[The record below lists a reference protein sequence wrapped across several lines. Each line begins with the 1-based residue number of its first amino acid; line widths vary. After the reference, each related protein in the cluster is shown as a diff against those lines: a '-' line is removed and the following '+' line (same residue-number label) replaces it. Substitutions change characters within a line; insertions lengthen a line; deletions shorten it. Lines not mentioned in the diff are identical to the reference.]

1 MKIKINNQITFQ
13 NSNKPI
19 LIAEIS
25 GNHCG
30 SKSRFL
36 KHIIEAKK
44 AGADMVKIQTY
55 EENEICINPKYLKKK
70 KPNDKRCKKTFFNL

>member
-44 AGADMVKIQTY
+44 LEQTW
-55 EENEICINPKYLKKK
+55 LKFKHMKK
-70 KPNDKRCKKTFFNL
+70 MKFV